1 MMRMLRN
8 HPSLLFWCGGN
19 ELLPKKG
26 GAGWQ
31 MDLIDHKLRNL
42 VSELDP
48 GRFYVPSS
56 MGTYT
61 CKERNGCKWGP
72 YAPDVKHN
80 NTFSL
85 APSDG
90 PYNILD
96 EQQYYMP
103 GAGGTVDAG
112 GDNTGGGIVFQ
123 PETGNMAT
131 PTYASL
137 QRFLS
142 PKVVHDF
149 PKHGADPEGHVN
161 GTHPVWAYHKYITTT
176 EKDKTKKPGTPG
188 KYDHIYLYGP
198 PADTPSYCKRGQLV
212 QYVQYKALFE
222 GYMEH
227 MFAEP
232 TRTATGIQYGYS
244 AVIVW
249 KSQSPW
255 PALRGA
261 LYDSYLATTG
271 GFWGVRAALQPL
283 HVQLNLHTMSLTVI
297 NMGAAA
303 SSALVVRVRAYA
315 VPSGQELALPERLAS
330 VAVAPLDAVA
340 RRQLLLHHV
349 PWPETAS
356 ADGMVLYRL
365 ELFDAAVDSEGTAA
379 PLDSNSYWRS
389 HPDAHQ
395 DYSVLAASEH
405 SAGGSEHATTVA
417 LTATPVPGGEAPP
430 LGRELEVEYALTLTN
445 LGKSMAVGCFLEVS
459 NMTATAAAAAYQKN
473 DGEQSVPAE
482 ARLLPAWFDK
492 NILSLLPGEKVTVQL
507 RLSQAAMQVGS
518 HMHGVTLSGWNI
530 KSTSAMLP
538 PN

>member
-1 MMRMLRN
+1 M
-8 HPSLLFWCGGN
+8 
-19 ELLPKKG
+19 
-26 GAGWQ
+26 
-31 MDLIDHKLRNL
+31 
-42 VSELDP
+42 
-48 GRFYVPSS
+48 
-56 MGTYT
+56 
-61 CKERNGCKWGP
+61 
-72 YAPDVKHN
+72 
-80 NTFSL
+80 SL
-85 APSDG
+85 A
-90 PYNILD
+90 
-96 EQQYYMP
+96 
-103 GAGGTVDAG
+103 
-112 GDNTGGGIVFQ
+112 
-123 PETGNMAT
+123 
-131 PTYASL
+131 
-137 QRFLS
+137 
-142 PKVVHDF
+142 
-149 PKHGADPEGHVN
+149 
-161 GTHPVWAYHKYITTT
+161 
-176 EKDKTKKPGTPG
+176 
-188 KYDHIYLYGP
+188 
-198 PADTPSYCKRGQLV
+198 
-212 QYVQYKALFE
+212 
-222 GYMEH
+222 
-227 MFAEP
+227 
-232 TRTATGIQYGYS
+232 
-244 AVIVW
+244 
-249 KSQSPW
+249 
-255 PALRGA
+255 
-261 LYDSYLATTG
+261 
-271 GFWGVRAALQPL
+271 
-283 HVQLNLHTMSLTVI
+283 VI

-365 ELFDAAVDSEGTAA
+365 ELFDAAVDPEGTAA

-417 LTATPVPGGEAPP
+417 LTATPVPGGGAPP

-445 LGKSMAVGCFLEVS
+445 LGKSMAFGCFLEVS